1 MVQWLGLC
9 TSNAM
14 SPGLIAGWGTKI
26 LLASQDSQKNPQK
39 LTKKIDLNR

>member
-1 MVQWLGLC
+1 MVQWLGLL

-26 LLASQDSQKNPQK
+26 LLASQDSQKKKKKQK
-39 LTKKIDLNR
+39 LKKIWFK